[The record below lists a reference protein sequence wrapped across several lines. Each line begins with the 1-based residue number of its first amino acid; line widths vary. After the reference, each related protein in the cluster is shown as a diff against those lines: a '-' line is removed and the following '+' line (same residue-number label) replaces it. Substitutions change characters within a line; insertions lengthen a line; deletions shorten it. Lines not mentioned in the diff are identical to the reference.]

1 MTTPSTALDLSAIA
15 KRYFAA
21 WEARDVDAIVALHTP
36 DSQFQAH
43 GRGGAVHGRE
53 ALRQEFAHVFELYP
67 GFGFEE
73 RRLLFGDGHWV
84 LDWTLTFQ
92 RPGEDRRGVHC
103 LDVIEVASDG
113 LVTRKD
119 TFFDFA
125 ELKAAFG
132 GGGA

>member
-1 MTTPSTALDLSAIA
+1 MTTPSTDLDLAAIA

-21 WEARDVDAIVALHTP
+21 WEAHDLDAIVALHTP

-43 GRGGAVHGRE
+43 GRGAAVHGRD

-73 RRLLFGDGHWV
+73 RRLLFGSGHWV

-92 RPGEDRRGVHC
+92 RTGEDRRGVHA
-103 LDVIEVASDG
+103 LDVVEVDSDG
-113 LVTRKD
+113 LITRKD

-125 ELKAAFG
+125 ELKAAFA
-132 GGGA
+132 GAS

>member
-1 MTTPSTALDLSAIA
+1 MTTASTALDLSAIA

-21 WEARDVDAIVALHTP
+21 WEAHDIDAIVALHTP

-43 GRGGAVHGRE
+43 GRGAAVHGSA
-53 ALRQEFAHVFELYP
+53 ALRREFAQVFELYP

-73 RRLLFGDGHWV
+73 RRLLFGIGHWV

-103 LDVIEVASDG
+103 LDVVEVASDG

-132 GGGA
+132 GAA

>member
-1 MTTPSTALDLSAIA
+1 MQDLSEIA

-21 WEARDVDAIVALHTP
+21 WGARDVDAIVALHTP

-43 GRGGAVHGRE
+43 GRGTAVHGRE
-53 ALRQEFAHVFELYP
+53 ALREEFAHVFELYP
-67 GFGFEE
+67 GFGFDE
-73 RRLLFGDGHWV
+73 RRTLYGTGHWV

-92 RPGEDRRGVHC
+92 RPGEERKGVHC
-103 LDVIEVASDG
+103 LDVVEVAPDG
-113 LVTRKD
+113 LVSRKD

-132 GGGA
+132 GERA

>member
-1 MTTPSTALDLSAIA
+1 MTTPSTALDLSATA

-21 WEARDVDAIVALHTP
+21 WAAHDIAAIVALHTP

-43 GRGGAVHGRE
+43 GRGTAVHGRE
-53 ALRQEFAHVFELYP
+53 ALRREFAQVFDLYP
-67 GFGFEE
+67 GLGLEE
-73 RRLLFGDGHWV
+73 RRLLFGSGHWV

-92 RPGEDRRGVHC
+92 RPGADRRGIHC
-103 LDVIEVASDG
+103 LDVVEVASDG
-113 LVTRKD
+113 LVARKD

-132 GGGA
+132 GAA

>member
-1 MTTPSTALDLSAIA
+1 MTTPSIALDLSAIA

-21 WEARDVDAIVALHTP
+21 WEAHDIDAIVALHTP
-36 DSQFQAH
+36 GAQFQAH
-43 GRGGAVHGRE
+43 GRGAAVHGRE
-53 ALRQEFAHVFELYP
+53 ALRREFAQVFELYP

-73 RRLLFGDGHWV
+73 RRLLFGSDHWV

-92 RPGEDRRGVHC
+92 RPGENRRGVHC
-103 LDVIEVASDG
+103 LDVVEVASDG
-113 LVTRKD
+113 LVARKD

-132 GGGA
+132 GAA

>member
-1 MTTPSTALDLSAIA
+1 MTTRSTAQDLPVIA

-21 WEARDVDAIVALHTP
+21 WEAHDVDAIVALHTP

-43 GRGGAVHGRE
+43 GRGAAVHGRE
-53 ALRQEFAHVFELYP
+53 ALRREFTHVFELYP
-67 GFGFEE
+67 AFGFDE
-73 RRLLFGDGHWV
+73 RRLLFGSAHWV

-103 LDVIEVASDG
+103 LDVVEVAPDG
-113 LVTRKD
+113 LVARKD

-125 ELKAAFG
+125 ELKAAFA
-132 GGGA
+132 GGAA

>member
-1 MTTPSTALDLSAIA
+1 MTTPTSILDLPVIA

-21 WEARDVDAIVALHTP
+21 WEAHDVDAIVALHTP

-43 GRGGAVHGRE
+43 GRGAAVHGRD
-53 ALRQEFAHVFELYP
+53 ALRAEFAHVFELYP

-73 RRLLFGDGHWV
+73 RRVLFGSGHWV

-92 RPGEDRRGVHC
+92 RPGAERQGVHC
-103 LDVIEVASDG
+103 LDVIEVAPDG
-113 LVTRKD
+113 LVARKD

-125 ELKAAFG
+125 ELKAAFRS
-132 GGGA
+132 AA

>member
-1 MTTPSTALDLSAIA
+1 MTTASTALDLSAIA

-21 WEARDVDAIVALHTP
+21 WEAHDIDAIVALHTL

-43 GRGGAVHGRE
+43 GRGAAVHGSA
-53 ALRQEFAHVFELYP
+53 ALRREFAQVFELYP

-73 RRLLFGDGHWV
+73 RRLLFGIGHWV

-103 LDVIEVASDG
+103 LDVVEVASDG

-132 GGGA
+132 GAA

>member
-1 MTTPSTALDLSAIA
+1 MTTPSTAFDLAAIA

-21 WEARDVDAIVALHTP
+21 WEAHDIDAIVALHTA

-43 GRGGAVHGRE
+43 GRGAAVQGRE
-53 ALRQEFAHVFELYP
+53 ALRREFAQVFDIYP

-73 RRLLFGDGHWV
+73 RRVLFGSGHWV
-84 LDWTLTFQ
+84 LDWTLTFR
-92 RPGEDRRGVHC
+92 RPGENRRGVHC
-103 LDVIEVASDG
+103 LDVVEVASGG
-113 LVTRKD
+113 LVARKD

-132 GGGA
+132 GAA

>member
-1 MTTPSTALDLSAIA
+1 MTNPSTVLDLREIA
-15 KRYFAA
+15 KQYFAA
-21 WEARDVDAIVALHTP
+21 WEAHDVDAIVALHTP

-43 GRGGAVHGRE
+43 GRAGAVHGRD
-53 ALRQEFAHVFELYP
+53 ALRREFAHVFELYP

-103 LDVIEVASDG
+103 LDVVEVASDG
-113 LVTRKD
+113 LVARKD

-125 ELKAAFG
+125 ELKAAFA
-132 GGGA
+132 GAA